1 MHTRHDLL
9 LSTPARAIPHS
20 SSDQYIISMG
30 FTLHHTALPFAACCP
45 PDLFIVA
52 SFTIRYPARSHIIP
66 LCTCIH
72 SLTSLSRYC
81 TIIPVCI
88 AAICNEPVDVY
99 ASSVLQHFFLSTT
112 ISVISVLVSCI
123 EKLQKKKPKIIL
135 DKARRACFSPEDEPN
150 SRALMLRCAHI

>member
-1 MHTRHDLL
+1 MHIRHDLF

-20 SSDQYIISMG
+20 SSDQHIISMG
-30 FTLHHTALPFAACCP
+30 FSLHHTALPFAACCP

-52 SFTIRYPARSHIIP
+52 SFTIVYPTRSHIIP

-72 SLTSLSRYC
+72 PLASLSRYC

-99 ASSVLQHFFLSTT
+99 ASLGVAASFLSTT
-112 ISVISVLVSCI
+112 VISVPVSCI
-123 EKLQKKKPKIIL
+123 ENFQKKKKIYTRH
-135 DKARRACFSPEDEPN
+135 AGRVSTHPEDEPN
-150 SRALMLRCAHI
+150 SCALVLLRPHIDI